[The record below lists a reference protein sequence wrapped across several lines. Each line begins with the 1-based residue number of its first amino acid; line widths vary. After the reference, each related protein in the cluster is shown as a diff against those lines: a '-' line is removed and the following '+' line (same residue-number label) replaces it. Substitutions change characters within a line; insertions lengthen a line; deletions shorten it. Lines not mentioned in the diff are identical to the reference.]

1 MKPYSQLSS
10 EYLVD
15 EFFESKKEGT
25 FLDVGCAAPFKI
37 NNTAFLEK
45 NYDWR
50 GVAVDIS
57 PHETSEWITD
67 SPYEEDWSLRSNT
80 HVYEANAL
88 EFDYAT
94 AFEKANM
101 PDVIDYLSIDLDTI
115 ENNCIMC
122 EKLLS
127 SKEFRMVQLE
137 TDEFRLQNPKE
148 VLSAIHQTFK
158 RFGYEYFVTL
168 AALHKLA
175 HDPSKSPSPRKLL
188 ALPQDIIF
196 VNKQYAEK
204 TFSEFPSVGPV
215 QFDDEDPRLEVMF
228 LPSPDVKFSKSI
240 NHSRSKSCFYRM
252 NPESMP
258 DNIDTTDGWCLHI
271 PLQ

>member
-1 MKPYSQLSS
+1 MNPYSQLSS

-15 EFFESKKEGT
+15 ELFESKKEGT

-101 PDVIDYLSIDLDTI
+101 PNVIDYLSIDLDTP
-115 ENNCIMC
+115 ENNHTMC

-148 VLSAIHQTFK
+148 ILSKIHQTFK

-168 AALHKLA
+168 AALHTPPP
-175 HDPSKSPSPRKLL
+175 DPLGISSPRKVL

-196 VNKQYAEK
+196 VNKQYAEE
-204 TFSEFPSVGPV
+204 TFSEFPSVGPM
-215 QFDDEDPRLEVMF
+215 QFDDKDPRTQMMF
-228 LPSPDVKFSKSI
+228 LPSPDDKFSKSI
-240 NHSRSKSCFYRM
+240 KHSRSKSCFYRM
-252 NPESMP
+252 HPASFP
-258 DNIDTTDGWCLHI
+258 DNIHPDGWCLEI
-271 PLQ
+271 PLP